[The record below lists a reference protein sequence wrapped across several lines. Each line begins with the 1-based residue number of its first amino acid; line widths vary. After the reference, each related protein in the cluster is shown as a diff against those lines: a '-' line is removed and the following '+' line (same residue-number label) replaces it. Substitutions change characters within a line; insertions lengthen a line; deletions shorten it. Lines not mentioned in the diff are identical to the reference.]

1 MKFASKLFVV
11 VLPSVVVVS
20 GCGIFNDHSRDYQRA
35 ASIKPI
41 ELPGEVKSQALEPL
55 YPIPRIAEQ
64 EVNLADL
71 GNGSAPRPDPL
82 SKNLEEAKVKIQKV
96 GSDRWI
102 LAEAPSGQI
111 WPLTQSFLTEFGIG
125 LAKTQAAI
133 GLVETSWIEFKDDA
147 NQKHRFRIRIEQGV
161 HADTTEVH
169 ILEQQVGKSSVV
181 VDLPWP
187 TESTNAERENW
198 LVDSLANS
206 LALGISNRA
215 ASLLGQT
222 VGGEVKS
229 ALKFHKG
236 EPVLLM
242 RLPLERAKASLSRAL
257 SNEGFVKWGQSDDGL
272 LYLEGYVD
280 QDSPPGWF
288 ARTLLRRKS
297 TANANPPVPWHQAAQ
312 HLDEAYSADFSGLSG
327 VAFGPAHKKAKGYWV
342 RLLSQ
347 GDEQI
352 VQVRDIRGRPLE
364 PLTAKALLSVLRR
377 NLM

>member
-1 MKFASKLFVV
+1 MKFVQNYLVV
-11 VLPSVVVVS
+11 SLCSTVLLS

-41 ELPGEVKSQALEPL
+41 ALPVGVQTQALEPL
-55 YPIPRIAEQ
+55 YPIPKIAEQ

-96 GSDRWI
+96 GNDRWI

-111 WPLTQSFLTEFGIG
+111 WPLTQSFLAEFGFT

-133 GLVETSWIEFKDDA
+133 GLVETNWIEFKDEVG
-147 NQKHRFRIRIEQGV
+147 QLHRFNIRIEQGV

-169 ILEQQVGKSSVV
+169 VLEQQVVKTGAPGNPAWPSDSNNSS
-181 VDLPWP
+181 
-187 TESTNAERENW
+187 REAW
-198 LVDSLANS
+198 LVDNLANS
-206 LALGISNRA
+206 LALGITNRS

-222 VGGEVKS
+222 VGGEIKS
-229 ALKFHKG
+229 GLTLYNG
-236 EPVLLM
+236 EPVLRL
-242 RLPLERAKASLSRAL
+242 RLPLDRAKASLGRAL
-257 SNEGFVKWGQSDDGL
+257 ASEGYVKWGQSEDGL

-280 QDSPPGWF
+280 QDAPPGWF
-288 ARTLLRRKS
+288 ARTFLRRK
-297 TANANPPVPWHQAAQ
+297 TVAAGKPAVPFIEAAK
-312 HLDEAYSADFSGLSG
+312 HLDSSTSSYFEGIPEVG
-327 VAFGPAHKKAKGYWV
+327 FGPANKNAQGYWV
-342 RLLSQ
+342 RLMAK

-352 VQVRDIRGRPLE
+352 VLVRDIRGLPLE
-364 PLTAKALLSVLRR
+364 PLVAKARLSVLRR

>member
-11 VLPSVVVVS
+11 VLPSVVAIS
-20 GCGIFNDHSRDYQRA
+20 SCGFFNDHSRDYQRA

-41 ELPGEVKSQALEPL
+41 VLPEGVKSQTLEPL
-55 YPIPRIAEQ
+55 YPIPKIAEQ
-64 EVNLADL
+64 EINLADL

-96 GSDRWI
+96 GEDRWI

-111 WPLTQSFLTEFGIG
+111 WPLTQSFLAEFGIG
-125 LAKTQAAI
+125 LAKTQASI
-133 GLVETSWIEFKDDA
+133 GLVETNWIEFKDDA
-147 NQKHRFRIRIEQGV
+147 TQKHRFRIRIEQGV
-161 HADTTEVH
+161 HPDTTEVH
-169 ILEQQVGKSSVV
+169 ILEQQVGKSSAT
-181 VDLPWP
+181 VDVPWP
-187 TESTNAERENW
+187 NESTNPARETW

-229 ALKFHKG
+229 GLKFHKG
-236 EPVLLM
+236 EPAMVM
-242 RLPLERAKASLSRAL
+242 RLSLERAKASLSRAL

-297 TANANPPVPWHQAAQ
+297 TANANPPVPWHLAAQ
-312 HLDEAYSADFSGLSG
+312 HLDEVYSADFSGLSG
-327 VAFGPAHKKAKGYWV
+327 VAFGPANKKAKGYWV
-342 RLLSQ
+342 RLLPQ

-352 VQVRDIRGRPLE
+352 VLIRDIRGAPLE
-364 PLTAKALLSVLRR
+364 PLAAKALLSVLRR